1 MMLSDARWIGP
12 HGIGRFAKEVLGRLP
27 VHQQV
32 TRGPKVLSALDPAW
46 LSVQIA
52 RRKPHVYFSPGFNPP
67 LFCKAA
73 LIFTIH
79 DLIHLRMPG
88 GNGWAKR
95 VYFDRVVFPSAHR
108 AFRILTVSE
117 YSKREIVNWSRL
129 PEERVVVAGNGVDGL
144 FSPHGPR
151 REFGSRYVLY
161 VGNHRPH
168 KNLDRLFAAFRQ
180 IADPGLALVMSG
192 SPTEEMRERLTR
204 AGITKR
210 VRFAGPMSDPELA
223 ALYRGAELLILPSIL
238 EGFGLPVIEAM
249 ASGTP
254 VVAARSSSLPEI
266 AGGAAVMVDPL
277 DSADIRRGIEH
288 VLGNA
293 DVRRQLREK
302 GLLRASTFTWEKVAN
317 RVRRELE
324 AAHEEF

>member
-1 MMLSDARWIGP
+1 MTLSDARWIGP
-12 HGIGRFAKEVLGRLP
+12 HGIGRFAREVLGRLP

-32 TRGPKVLSALDPAW
+32 TRGPKVLSALDPVW

-52 RRKPHVYFSPGFNPP
+52 RRKPQVYFSPGFNPP
-67 LFCKAA
+67 LFCKAR

-79 DLIHLRMPG
+79 DLIHLRVPG

-95 VYFDRVVFPSAHR
+95 VYFERFVFPSAQR

-117 YSKREIVNWSRL
+117 YSKREILNWSRL
-129 PEERVVVAGNGVDGL
+129 PEERVVVTGNGVDGL
-144 FSPHGPR
+144 FSPDGPR

-168 KNLDRLFAAFRQ
+168 KNLDRLFTAFRQ
-180 IADPGLALVMSG
+180 ISDPGLVLVMSG
-192 SPTEEMRERLTR
+192 SPTEEMRQRLTR
-204 AGITKR
+204 AGITR
-210 VRFAGPMSDPELA
+210 CVRFAGPMSDPELA

-254 VVAARSSSLPEI
+254 VVAARSSSLAEI
-266 AGGAAVMVDPL
+266 AEGAAEMVDPL
-277 DSADIRRGIEH
+277 DGADIRRGIER
-288 VLGNA
+288 VLGSA
-293 DVRRQLREK
+293 DVRQHLRGK

-317 RVRRELE
+317 RVRQELD